1 MGQTNSA
8 ARTPG
13 MIDADGVA
21 QRTLLSVRT
30 IRSMDAAGRLPA
42 PIRLSR
48 KSVRWRTAEI
58 DRWIELGCPDRK
70 AWEKLRAS

>member
-1 MGQTNSA
+1 
-8 ARTPG
+8 
-13 MIDADGVA
+13 MIDVKGVSE
-21 QRTLLSVRT
+21 RTTLSPRT
-30 IRSMDAAGRLPA
+30 IRAMDAAGRLPA